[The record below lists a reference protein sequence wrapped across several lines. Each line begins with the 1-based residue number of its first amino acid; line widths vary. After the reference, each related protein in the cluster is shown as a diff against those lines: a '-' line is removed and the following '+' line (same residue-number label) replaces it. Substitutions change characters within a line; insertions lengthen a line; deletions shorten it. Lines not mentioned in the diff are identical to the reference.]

1 MFESWPVKKLYDSL
15 NENAILSCES
25 TACCDIGL
33 CAIINRISLLG
44 GFIVPGYE
52 LVFILNANLSEDDST
67 RVLGKV
73 NDQITKLGGTVTE
86 TNQWGKRR
94 LAYPIKKQAEG
105 NYVLE
110 KVQINQTALKELDA
124 SLKLSEDVLRYL
136 FVRENS

>member
-1 MFESWPVKKLYDSL
+1 
-15 NENAILSCES
+15 
-25 TACCDIGL
+25 
-33 CAIINRISLLG
+33 
-44 GFIVPGYE
+44 VPGYE
-52 LVFILNANLSEDDST
+52 LVFILNADLSEDDFT

-110 KVQINQTALKELDA
+110 KVQIKQTALKELDTN
-124 SLKLSEDVLRYL
+124 LKLSEDILRYL

>member
-1 MFESWPVKKLYDSL
+1 
-15 NENAILSCES
+15 
-25 TACCDIGL
+25 
-33 CAIINRISLLG
+33 
-44 GFIVPGYE
+44 VPGYE
-52 LVFILNANLSEDDST
+52 LVFILNANLSEDDFT

-73 NDQITKLGGTVTE
+73 NEQITKLGGTVTE

>member
-1 MFESWPVKKLYDSL
+1 M
-15 NENAILSCES
+15 
-25 TACCDIGL
+25 
-33 CAIINRISLLG
+33 
-44 GFIVPGYE
+44 PGYE
-52 LVFILNANLSEDDST
+52 LVFILNADLSEDDFT

-110 KVQINQTALKELDA
+110 KVQIKQTALKELDV

>member
-1 MFESWPVKKLYDSL
+1 
-15 NENAILSCES
+15 
-25 TACCDIGL
+25 
-33 CAIINRISLLG
+33 
-44 GFIVPGYE
+44 VPGYE
-52 LVFILNANLSEDDST
+52 LVFILNANLSEDDFT

-94 LAYPIKKQAEG
+94 LAFPIKKQAEG

-110 KVQINQTALKELDA
+110 KVQIKQTALKELDA
-124 SLKLSEDVLRYL
+124 NLKLSEDVLRYL

>member
-1 MFESWPVKKLYDSL
+1 
-15 NENAILSCES
+15 
-25 TACCDIGL
+25 
-33 CAIINRISLLG
+33 
-44 GFIVPGYE
+44 VPGYE
-52 LVFILNANLSEDDST
+52 LVFILNANLSEDDFT

-110 KVQINQTALKELDA
+110 KVQISQTALKELDA
-124 SLKLSEDVLRYL
+124 NLKMSEDVLRYL

>member
-1 MFESWPVKKLYDSL
+1 M
-15 NENAILSCES
+15 
-25 TACCDIGL
+25 
-33 CAIINRISLLG
+33 
-44 GFIVPGYE
+44 PGYE
-52 LVFILNANLSEDDST
+52 LVFILNANLSEDDFT

-73 NDQITKLGGTVTE
+73 NDQITKLGGTITE

-124 SLKLSEDVLRYL
+124 NLKMSEDILRYL

>member
-1 MFESWPVKKLYDSL
+1 
-15 NENAILSCES
+15 
-25 TACCDIGL
+25 
-33 CAIINRISLLG
+33 
-44 GFIVPGYE
+44 VPGYE
-52 LVFILNANLSEDDST
+52 LVFILNADLSEDDFT

-110 KVQINQTALKELDA
+110 KVQIKQTALKELDTN
-124 SLKLSEDVLRYL
+124 LKLSEDVLRYL

>member
-1 MFESWPVKKLYDSL
+1 M
-15 NENAILSCES
+15 
-25 TACCDIGL
+25 
-33 CAIINRISLLG
+33 
-44 GFIVPGYE
+44 PGYE
-52 LVFILNANLSEDDST
+52 LVFILNANLNEDDFT

-110 KVQINQTALKELDA
+110 KVQIKQTALKELDTN
-124 SLKLSEDVLRYL
+124 LKLSEDVLRYL

>member
-1 MFESWPVKKLYDSL
+1 M
-15 NENAILSCES
+15 
-25 TACCDIGL
+25 
-33 CAIINRISLLG
+33 
-44 GFIVPGYE
+44 PGYE
-52 LVFILNANLSEDDST
+52 LVFILNANLSEDDFT

>member
-1 MFESWPVKKLYDSL
+1 M
-15 NENAILSCES
+15 
-25 TACCDIGL
+25 
-33 CAIINRISLLG
+33 
-44 GFIVPGYE
+44 PGYE
-52 LVFILNANLSEDDST
+52 LVFILNANLSEDDFT

-124 SLKLSEDVLRYL
+124 NLKLSEDILRYL

>member
-1 MFESWPVKKLYDSL
+1 M
-15 NENAILSCES
+15 
-25 TACCDIGL
+25 
-33 CAIINRISLLG
+33 
-44 GFIVPGYE
+44 PGYE
-52 LVFILNANLSEDDST
+52 LVFILNANLSEDDFT

-105 NYVLE
+105 NYVLQ
-110 KVQINQTALKELDA
+110 KVQIKQTALKELDV

>member
-1 MFESWPVKKLYDSL
+1 
-15 NENAILSCES
+15 
-25 TACCDIGL
+25 
-33 CAIINRISLLG
+33 
-44 GFIVPGYE
+44 VPGYE
-52 LVFILNANLSEDDST
+52 LVFILNANLSEDDFT

-94 LAYPIKKQAEG
+94 FAYPIKKQTEG

-110 KVQINQTALKELDA
+110 KVQIKQTALKELDA
-124 SLKLSEDVLRYL
+124 GLKMSEDVLRYL

>member
-1 MFESWPVKKLYDSL
+1 
-15 NENAILSCES
+15 
-25 TACCDIGL
+25 
-33 CAIINRISLLG
+33 
-44 GFIVPGYE
+44 VPGYE
-52 LVFILNANLSEDDST
+52 LVFILNANLTEDDFT

-73 NDQITKLGGTVTE
+73 NDQITKLGGTITE

-110 KVQINQTALKELDA
+110 KVQISQTALKELDA
-124 SLKLSEDVLRYL
+124 NLKMSEDVLRYL

>member
-1 MFESWPVKKLYDSL
+1 M
-15 NENAILSCES
+15 
-25 TACCDIGL
+25 
-33 CAIINRISLLG
+33 
-44 GFIVPGYE
+44 PGYE
-52 LVFILNANLSEDDST
+52 LVFILNANLSEDDFT

-124 SLKLSEDVLRYL
+124 SLKLSEDILRYL